1 MSDFVPA
8 SQVFLDNPATT
19 VDEALQFIAAKGVEL
34 GISDSVDD
42 LLAAFKAREAEGT
55 TGMQGGFA
63 IPHAKS
69 SSVNKAAVIVVKFA
83 NEIDWQALDGSPVKV
98 AIALLVPDGEA
109 GTTHLKL
116 LSKVAMMLVDAS
128 FCENVLASSDAAQI
142 AGLINAGL
150 DD

>member
-1 MSDFVPA
+1 M
-8 SQVFLDNPATT
+8 
-19 VDEALQFIAAKGVEL
+19 
-34 GISDSVDD
+34 
-42 LLAAFKAREAEGT
+42 
-55 TGMQGGFA
+55 
-63 IPHAKS
+63 
-69 SSVNKAAVIVVKFA
+69 NKAAVIVVKFA

-116 LSKVAMMLVDAS
+116 LSKVAIMLVDPS

>member
-8 SQVFLDNPATT
+8 SQVFLDNPATS
-19 VDEALQFIAAKGVEL
+19 VDETLQFISAKAVEL
-34 GISDSVDD
+34 GICDSADELV
-42 LLAAFKAREAEGT
+42 AAFKAREAEGT

-69 SSVNKAAVIVVKFA
+69 AAVKKAAVIVVKFA
-83 NEIDWQALDGSPVKV
+83 NDVDWQTLDGSPVKV

-109 GTTHLKL
+109 GTAHLKL
-116 LSKVAMMLVDAS
+116 LSKVAIMLVDPS
-128 FCENVLASSDAAQI
+128 FCEKVLASSDAAQI
-142 AGLINAGL
+142 AGYINAGL

>member
-19 VDEALQFIAAKGVEL
+19 VDEALQFIATKGVEL
-34 GISDSVDD
+34 GISDSVDE
-42 LLAAFKAREAEGT
+42 LLAAFKARETEGT

-69 SSVNKAAVIVVKFA
+69 PSVKKAAVIVVKFA

-116 LSKVAMMLVDAS
+116 LSQVAVMLIDKT
-128 FCENVLASSDAAQI
+128 FCENMLASSDAAEI
-142 AGLINAGL
+142 AGYINAGL
-150 DD
+150 DA